1 MPFRIAA
8 ALLIAG
14 AAVAAVYRIAYLP
27 WRADVERKSLEAITL
42 ALWER
47 QPTFAAVRARQ
58 NIAAAE
64 VYLDMRGIHN
74 TGLYMA
80 TAANYRLVEDFDHA
94 AAMYYEALRFDRRPE
109 LYYNLGITEVSRG
122 RRQQG
127 IDILIRASMFNP
139 FFIQDIT
146 DGEVR
151 SKVEDVVHARRFL
164 PWRDYPTM
172 VH

>member
-1 MPFRIAA
+1 MMLPIRVFSAFVIAVTCG
-8 ALLIAG
+8 L
-14 AAVAAVYRIAYLP
+14 AVHRLCYLP
-27 WRADVERKSLEAITL
+27 WRADVERKSLETITL

-58 NIAAAE
+58 NVAAAE

-80 TAANYRLVEDFDHA
+80 TAANYRLLEDFDHA

-127 IDILIRASMFNP
+127 IDI
-139 FFIQDIT
+139 
-146 DGEVR
+146 
-151 SKVEDVVHARRFL
+151 
-164 PWRDYPTM
+164 
-172 VH
+172 